1 MSSFPLLEFWLRRP
15 WRKRICVTLSVQ
27 FPLLPTVVLLCTELW
42 EPAQTGVCKGSRT
55 DCHLRDSV
63 FSVYSQALWTA
74 NSTDQRGDKLI
85 YIREILIPLLTCH
98 ISSTIQKQNWLCVVG
113 VLWKIWGGQKQR
125 LKNRISLMGETKRE
139 KCVCMTN
146 LRLLF
151 SSEAALSCHSLGI
164 FCAVACRKWSWWS
177 RIYKTDSILACC
189 AVFLGKFCFPTY
201 KVKYPSMI

>member
-1 MSSFPLLEFWLRRP
+1 MRDGIVFNQISKDIWYLLKFLKIFWSSRLFLWTIRTNTLCRDHLALHREGTSTSKKEGNIIETMSSFPLLEFWLRRP

-74 NSTDQRGDKLI
+74 NSMDQRGDKLI

-98 ISSTIQKQNWLCVVG
+98 ISSTIQKQL
-113 VLWKIWGGQKQR
+113 
-125 LKNRISLMGETKRE
+125 ISLALCCRSPMEDLEGT
-139 KCVCMTN
+139 
-146 LRLLF
+146 
-151 SSEAALSCHSLGI
+151 EAKA
-164 FCAVACRKWSWWS
+164 
-177 RIYKTDSILACC
+177 
-189 AVFLGKFCFPTY
+189 
-201 KVKYPSMI
+201 